1 MKIAIAQLDPT
12 VGDVAG
18 NLAKVKQAL
27 EQTKSDNPDLIV
39 FPELFLTGYPPK
51 DLLERPGFLAT
62 VRTGLE
68 EAVKRSVE
76 YEAGILLGAPTP
88 NGKHSGKGLYNSAV
102 LIHRGAVIGMQHKS
116 LLPSYDVFDEV
127 RYFDQASEIAPL
139 EFKRE
144 KLGITIC
151 EDAWNDPQL
160 WGGRRIY
167 TIDPVEKLVRQGATV
182 LVNVSASPFEM
193 GKEQTRVT
201 LIGGHAKK
209 HGLPFVYANQ
219 VGGNDELIFDG
230 RSFACNPSGNPLLVC
245 PPFHESLCTIDL
257 RDSGA
262 GADYEPQDAAE
273 SVFQALVLGIRDY
286 LAKTGFAKA
295 VVGLSGGI
303 DSALVA
309 CLAKEALGADNVLGI
324 TMPSPYSSKGSVD
337 DSQQLAANLGIQF
350 KTIPIIEPFN
360 SYLGIL
366 KTHFHGKPSDITEEN
381 IQARIRGNILMAF
394 SNKFGHLV
402 LSTGNKSELAVGYCT
417 LYGDMSGGLAVLADV
432 PKTLVYKLAA
442 YVNRD
447 QEVIPQAT
455 IEKPPSAEL
464 KLNQTDQDTLPPYDV
479 LDAVLAHYI
488 EERRSPEEIVALG
501 FNQETVA
508 AVARLVRGSEYKRKQ
523 SAPGLKVTSKAFGI
537 GRRMPIAA
545 RYDDGS
551 PPKIS

>member
-76 YEAGILLGAPTP
+76 YEAGILLGAPTA

-102 LIHRGAVIGMQHKS
+102 LIHRGAVLGMQHKS

-127 RYFDQASEIAPL
+127 RYFDQANEIAPL

-144 KLGITIC
+144 RLGITVC

-167 TIDPVEKLVRQGATV
+167 TIDPVDKLAKQGATV
-182 LVNVSASPFEM
+182 LINVSASPFEM

-201 LIGGHAKK
+201 LIGGHARK
-209 HGLPFVYANQ
+209 HGLPFIYANQ
-219 VGGNDELIFDG
+219 VGGNDELVFDG
-230 RSFACNPSGNPLLVC
+230 RSFACNAAGNVIQLC
-245 PPFHESLCTIDL
+245 PAFAEALCAVDP
-257 RDSGA
+257 RQGGA
-262 GADYEPQDAAE
+262 GVEYQPQDQVE
-273 SVFQALVLGIRDY
+273 SVYQALVLGIRDY
-286 LAKTGFAKA
+286 LAKTGFEKA

-309 CLAKEALGADNVLGI
+309 CLAREALGADNVLGI

-337 DSQQLAANLGIQF
+337 DSQQLAANLGIPF
-350 KTIPIIEPFN
+350 KTVPIIEAFN
-360 SYLGIL
+360 SYLGTL
-366 KTHFHGKPSDITEEN
+366 KAHFHGKPSDITEEN

-394 SNKFGHLV
+394 SNKFGYLV
-402 LSTGNKSELAVGYCT
+402 LSTGNKSEMAVGYCT

-432 PKTLVYKLAA
+432 PKTLVYRLAA
-442 YVNRD
+442 HANR
-447 QEVIPQAT
+447 QRELIPAAT
-455 IEKPPSAEL
+455 IAKPPSAEL

-479 LDAVLAHYI
+479 LDAILAHYI
-488 EERRSPEEIVALG
+488 EDRRSPEQIAAQG
-501 FNQETVA
+501 FPPETVA
-508 AVARLVRGSEYKRKQ
+508 AVAQLVRASEYKRRQ
-523 SAPGLKVTSKAFGI
+523 AAPGLKVTSKAFGI

-545 RYDDGS
+545 RYED
-551 PPKIS
+551 